1 MMVPDELVI
10 RTPNKHGK
18 PTVWWGKNAG
28 NGQVFIRCYAVGA
41 GI

>member
-1 MMVPDELVI
+1 MVPDELVI

-18 PTVWWGKNAG
+18 PTVWWGKS